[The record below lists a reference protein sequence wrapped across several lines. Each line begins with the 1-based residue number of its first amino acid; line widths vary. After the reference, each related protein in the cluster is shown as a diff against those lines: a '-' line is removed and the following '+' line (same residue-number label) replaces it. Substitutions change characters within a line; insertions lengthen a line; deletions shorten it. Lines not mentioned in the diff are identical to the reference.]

1 MLYSPAVN
9 GPANP
14 QNGAMNASFGPTD
27 PYRYCPVDAT
37 PLETMEQPDGAR
49 CPACDRSWYRS
60 PAPSTGCA
68 IVENG
73 RVLVTVRAGE
83 PEKGRIDLPGGFLE
97 PGEHPVDAVIR
108 EVREELGVEIGGI
121 AGPLIMATHNYGE
134 GGPFVLALGFAARL
148 VDGDPKPADD
158 VAEFRWATAGELDG
172 LDFAWPHDRELAE
185 IALQMEGEGAWR
197 T

>member
-1 MLYSPAVN
+1 MKGADF
-9 GPANP
+9 GPA
-14 QNGAMNASFGPTD
+14 T

-37 PLETMEQPDGAR
+37 PLEKSGGSSTGTK
-49 CPACDRSWYRS
+49 CPVCGRSWYRN

-68 IVENG
+68 IVEDD
-73 RVLVTVRAGE
+73 RVLVTVRSGE

-97 PGEHPVDAVIR
+97 PGEHPVDAVTR